1 MYRLSDLEN
10 KLDKAYTG
18 SDYILARCVF
28 HHPDNNPSMVVY
40 ESTQSFY
47 CFACRKSGSILF
59 LTQHLK
65 GIPIAPQ
72 LARVGGVKR
81 LRSGSGLRPKFKA
94 NLDRYCSKA
103 NALLVSSRPEHAY
116 LDSRGLGEAII
127 RYGLGWERGWFIVPI
142 FDSNA
147 HVLGAVA
154 RASPEAEQ
162 QTGMRFDIPFGQRS
176 MLYIPDWELWNNS
189 DRVYITFGI
198 FDAISVALA
207 GLPAASP
214 TNGKLSFQRQWLDN
228 VIKPVNFIPDRGEE
242 NQAYEYAAKMD
253 WRGGVIRLGYEEG
266 EKDPNDVLVRRGG
279 DELRK
284 EILKL

>member
-1 MYRLSDLEN
+1 MYKLSDLED
-10 KLDKAYTG
+10 KLDKVYTG

-28 HHPDNNPSMVVY
+28 HHPDNHPSMVVY

-47 CFACRKSGSILF
+47 CFACRKSGSIQF
-59 LTQHLK
+59 LSQHIE
-65 GIPIAPQ
+65 GIPIEHKQ
-72 LARVGGVKR
+72 GGVGR
-81 LRSGSGLRPKFKA
+81 TERQRSGSRHRPTFKA
-94 NLDRYCSKA
+94 NLVEYCSKA
-103 NALLVSSRPEHAY
+103 NALLVSSRSSHAY
-116 LDSRGLGEAII
+116 LEQRGMGEAII
-127 RYGLGWERGWFIVPI
+127 RYRLGWERGWFIVPI
-142 FDSNA
+142 LDSNGL
-147 HVLGAVA
+147 VLGAVA
-154 RASPEAEQ
+154 RASPEVEQ
-162 QTGMRFDIPFGQRS
+162 QSGMRFDIPFGQRS

-228 VIKPVNFIPDRGEE
+228 VIKPVSFIPDRGEE

-253 WRGGVIRLGYEEG
+253 WRGGVIRLGYEEN
-266 EKDPNDVLVRRGG
+266 EKDPNDILVRRGL
-279 DELRK
+279 DRLKK